1 MASLPLSVRLSS
13 GMQIEIDPSEW
24 PEIGDAEWTAQREGG
39 MINAHL
45 VARRHSD
52 GRTLIYMDAN
62 PGEGPLIQGDLLPAG
77 AAEVEEA
84 IGRFG
89 ELHALPNWVMARL
102 VQSIRG

>member
-1 MASLPLSVRLSS
+1 MASSPLSVRLSS
-13 GMQIEIDPSEW
+13 EMQIEIDRSEW

-39 MINAHL
+39 MITAHI
-45 VARRHSD
+45 VARRHAD
-52 GRTLIYMDAN
+52 GRTLIYMDVN

-89 ELHALPNWVMARL
+89 ELHSMPNWVMSRL